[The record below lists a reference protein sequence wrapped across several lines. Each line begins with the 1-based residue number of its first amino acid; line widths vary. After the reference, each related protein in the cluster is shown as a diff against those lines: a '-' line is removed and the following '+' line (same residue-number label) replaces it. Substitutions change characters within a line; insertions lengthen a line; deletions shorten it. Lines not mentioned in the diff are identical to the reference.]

1 MGRTLNILG
10 WVGYVLT
17 VALAFAIGWHDDI
30 LTFAGAAGAAKATL
44 WAAWLGFLVYSMHC
58 ARHENLFRTIGVLR
72 GYYWGRQIGAD
83 LYISAT
89 LSLCVIHLNSGDP
102 LVTLLWVL
110 PVLFY
115 VNLAILVYVIVHFEQ
130 LIAYFG

>member
-1 MGRTLNILG
+1 MGRALNVLG
-10 WVGYVLT
+10 WIGYAAT
-17 VALAFAIGWHDDI
+17 VAVAFATGWHDDI
-30 LTFAGAAGAAKATL
+30 LTFAGPAGAAKATL
-44 WAAWLGFLVYSMHC
+44 WAGWLGFLAYSIHC

-115 VNLAILVYVIVHFEQ
+115 VNLAILVYVLVHFEQ
-130 LIAYFG
+130 LVAHFG